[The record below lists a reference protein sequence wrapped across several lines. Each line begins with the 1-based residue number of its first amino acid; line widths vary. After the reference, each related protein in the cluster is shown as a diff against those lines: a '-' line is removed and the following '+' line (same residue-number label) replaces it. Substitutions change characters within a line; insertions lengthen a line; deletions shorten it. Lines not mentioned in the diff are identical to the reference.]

1 MVFTILLLIEI
12 YHPCKV
18 QYGVYVKKSVC
29 TVHLKQ
35 IRHTSPSVKE
45 VLMDTLA
52 AIFQTPLDMGLDTP
66 LYQQLKQR
74 ILQLIATGLLSPDEP
89 LPTEKQLCETFGLSR
104 ATINPADSI
113 TSSKG
118 GGHGVALSF
127 SSEMEDAGR
136 IPSSRVLSLRK
147 KMSSK
152 GISQRLGIPDGTS
165 VWEIKRLRLAD
176 NVPMQLAIAYV
187 PYRLCPKLTK
197 EDLESSLY
205 VLIAKESGR
214 LPAHAEEVYEAV
226 CLDERTAKVLG
237 TSKGTAAMRVLR
249 TSYDTAGQPFEASVL
264 IAPGDRDRLAVS
276 LSPDGTEVRRVWG

>member
-1 MVFTILLLIEI
+1 
-12 YHPCKV
+12 
-18 QYGVYVKKSVC
+18 
-29 TVHLKQ
+29 
-35 IRHTSPSVKE
+35 
-45 VLMDTLA
+45 MDTLA

-74 ILQLIATGLLSPDEP
+74 ILQLIATGSLSPDEP

-104 ATINPADSI
+104 ATIRRCFQDLVKEGRVTRRRGHGTFINPTDSI
-113 TSSKG
+113 TSSKR

-136 IPSSRVLSLRK
+136 TPSSRVLSLRK